1 MCEWKER
8 GAVSLTLST
17 RCDIIPQQ
25 CVLGKRCV
33 CEARKKNARRFRC
46 SVAALGSEAGNVAQQ
61 WPTHF
66 INCEALAYNVL
77 M

>member
-1 MCEWKER
+1 MRMEKKRE
-8 GAVSLTLST
+8 GVSLTLGT

-25 CVLGKRCV
+25 CVLGNRCV
-33 CEARKKNARRFRC
+33 CEARRKNARRFRC
-46 SVAALGSEAGNVAQQ
+46 SVAALGAGTATLP